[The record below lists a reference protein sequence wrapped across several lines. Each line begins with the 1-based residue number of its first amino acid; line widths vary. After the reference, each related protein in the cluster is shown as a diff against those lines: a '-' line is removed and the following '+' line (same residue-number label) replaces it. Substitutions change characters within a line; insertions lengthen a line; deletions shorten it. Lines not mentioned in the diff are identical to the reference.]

1 MSLQLS
7 VDSFSLVPMPF
18 QVVQQHEGVHC
29 LALQPIHD

>member
-18 QVVQQHEGVHC
+18 QVAQQYGDAHC
-29 LALQPIHD
+29 LALQPTHD